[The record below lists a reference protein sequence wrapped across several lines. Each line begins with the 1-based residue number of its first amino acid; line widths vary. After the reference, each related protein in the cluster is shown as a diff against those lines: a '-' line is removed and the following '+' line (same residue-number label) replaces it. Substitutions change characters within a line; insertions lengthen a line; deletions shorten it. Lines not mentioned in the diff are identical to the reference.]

1 VKRWLAPA
9 DAVLQ
14 QLAWWG
20 AVLLAARG
28 WQGLAALPGA
38 ALVAGHLLA
47 RPPERRRVALT
58 AVAAAAYG
66 FVTDTLLLRT
76 GLVSFGGGPVSPAFM
91 VGLWAAFGVGLTAS
105 LARLAAWPSWRLAAL
120 AALAGPLAYRSG
132 AALGAMAF
140 GPGEALALAAVAIQW
155 AVGLPAL
162 ALVARRLVGAASA
175 PAMPACGSVRWAR

>member
-28 WQGLAALPGA
+28 WLGLAALPGA
-38 ALVAGHLLA
+38 AVVAAHLLA
-47 RPPERRRVALT
+47 RPSARRRVALT
-58 AVAAAAYG
+58 ATAAATFG
-66 FVTDTLLLRT
+66 FVTDTLLVRA
-76 GLVSFGGGPVSPAFM
+76 GLVSFGGGLVSPAFM
-91 VGLWAAFGVGLTAS
+91 AGLWAAFGAGLTAS
-105 LARLAAWPSWRLAAL
+105 LRGLAAWPSWRLAAL
-120 AALAGPLAYRSG
+120 AALAGPFAYRSG

-140 GPGEALALAAVAIQW
+140 GPHEWQALAAVAAQW

-162 ALVARRLVGAASA
+162 ALVARRLDGAAFRTLVPAVRSA
-175 PAMPACGSVRWAR
+175 P